1 MRTIKLTRILGV
13 ILSLFLYS
21 TVSTAASLSE
31 AKALHNKGNTRQAL
45 TEIDSYLQED
55 ANNINA
61 LFFKAQLQYELG
73 RRDSAVATYRS
84 IIKQAPKQLEAYNN
98 LAAIYAQHNNLH
110 AASEVLEQAI
120 HVDPVYATIY
130 DNLRAVYWDMS
141 KRHVR
146 AALKLKPLNSGAK
159 LVAINAPS
167 NLPDT
172 EPDPTSVAAS
182 AATVASKASVEA
194 TAEPK
199 PIETVNVENTQV
211 VSQVKEDSKP
221 QAEMP
226 EIKQPKP
233 KPAVKPATK
242 PKPQSTDE
250 ERVRAAIQNWT
261 KSWSARDVDAYISH
275 YVRNYKPAGK
285 SRSEWV
291 AGRKW
296 NFKSKQFIK
305 IGADKIKIRKSGPH
319 YIATFNQSYQS
330 DLYRDKVLKEIRF
343 TQQDGEWKISDELAL
358 KAL

>member
-31 AKALHNKGNTRQAL
+31 AKALHNKGNTLQAL

-55 ANNINA
+55 ADNINA

-199 PIETVNVENTQV
+199 PIETINVESTQV

-221 QAEMP
+221 QAETP
-226 EIKQPKP
+226 EIKQPE
-233 KPAVKPATK
+233 

-261 KSWSARDVDAYISH
+261 KSWSARDVNAYISH

-285 SRSEWV
+285 SRSEWI

-305 IGADKIKIRKSGPH
+305 ISADKIKIRKSGQH

-330 DLYRDKVLKEIRF
+330 DLYRDKVLKEVRF